1 MGKKTMNAV
10 SDASAPGY
18 QLCPCF
24 LIHWLII
31 SQREFVDIEPELH
44 GTRTQL
50 MNIYILV
57 II

>member
-1 MGKKTMNAV
+1 MGKETMNAV

-31 SQREFVDIEPELH
+31 SQRELVDIEASFDL
-44 GTRTQL
+44 
-50 MNIYILV
+50 
-57 II
+57 